1 MTEIDPA
8 DPEHGSP
15 AWWDARYDNGETP
28 WDTGIVPPELVALVE
43 SGLLT
48 PGWALD
54 LGCGSGVS
62 SRYLARHGFR
72 VAGVDIAQRALARAA
87 AQARAEA
94 LPASFLR
101 GDVADLS
108 FLRLTATFA
117 LDVGCFHSLLVERK
131 LEYVA
136 SLTRHLAPGG
146 YYLLY
151 AFGLTLNDEGGAS
164 GVGPSDL
171 VLFAPGFQ
179 LCSVQHGVD
188 RERAS
193 AWYLWQRSGE
203 QVTSSSLRR
212 QASQS

>member
-1 MTEIDPA
+1 MAEIDPA
-8 DPEHGSP
+8 DPAHGSP
-15 AWWDARYDNGETP
+15 AWWDARYDSGETP
-28 WDTGIVPPELVALVE
+28 WDTGIVPPEVVALVE

-87 AQARAEA
+87 AQAHAEG
-94 LPASFLR
+94 LPAWFLR

-108 FLRLTATFA
+108 FLHLAATLA
-117 LDVGCFHSLLVERK
+117 LDVGCFHSLAAERRPA
-131 LEYVA
+131 YAA
-136 SLTRHLAPGG
+136 SLAQHLAPGA

-151 AFGLTLNDEGGAS
+151 AFRRDPNAEGGAS
-164 GVGPSDL
+164 GIGPADL
-171 VLFAPGFQ
+171 VLFASGFQ
-179 LCSVQHGVD
+179 LCSVEHGVD

-193 AWYLWQRSGE
+193 AWYLWRRSGDG
-203 QVTSSSLRR
+203 VKR
-212 QASQS
+212 

>member
-1 MTEIDPA
+1 MAEIAPA
-8 DPEHGSP
+8 GPPHGSP
-15 AWWDARYDNGETP
+15 AWWDARYDSGETP
-28 WDTGIVPPELVALVE
+28 WDTGIVPPEVVALVE

-72 VAGVDIAQRALARAA
+72 VAGVDIAQPALARAA

-94 LPASFLR
+94 LPAWFLR
-101 GDVADLS
+101 GDVAGLR
-108 FLRLTATFA
+108 FLHLTATLA
-117 LDVGCFHSLLVERK
+117 LDVGCFHSLPAERRPD
-131 LEYVA
+131 YAA
-136 SLTRHLAPGG
+136 SLAHHLAPGG

-151 AFGLTLNDEGGAS
+151 AFSRDAGGEGGAS
-164 GVGPSDL
+164 GVGPADL
-171 VLFAPGFQ
+171 VLFAPAFS
-179 LCSVQHGVD
+179 LCFVQHGMD

-203 QVTSSSLRR
+203 QVNR
-212 QASQS
+212 